1 MYSILL
7 FLAAVPFLKGVTC
20 APVAQNATGIADP
33 TITISSGIVLGTAT
47 AVVSASQSTATV
59 NKYLGIP
66 FAAAPTGDRRFAPPE
81 TPSAW
86 SSPLEAKTLPPACMQ
101 QFICESSQTSPYKW

>member
-1 MYSILL
+1 
-7 FLAAVPFLKGVTC
+7 
-20 APVAQNATGIADP
+20 
-33 TITISSGIVLGTAT
+33 
-47 AVVSASQSTATV
+47 
-59 NKYLGIP
+59 LGIP